1 MDETTSFDKTKRQTI
16 NPLIDEINKE
26 TEPLLKSAMIEFNF
40 ELPLTFRL
48 YNQIRF
54 YEEYGKLHLGVS
66 VASKDTL
73 AKQFGVTEKQITQAF
88 NNLTNRYKLGRW
100 IEHNEP
106 IFRSVKRTWV
116 SNTRYAKGFDNYYSV
131 TPEVLQRN
139 SKSITAYQ
147 LPTDMPPLSES
158 KKKVSESKNITN
170 VMGESPETY
179 GNPDINE
186 MFDYWNE
193 KLGYEITAKRQA
205 NRNACKNL
213 IKKHG
218 SEKLTKLIDGV
229 AMAQTDQYA
238 PRISDFTSLQS
249 KFNDLMVWG
258 KQKNNSLTSKG
269 VKL

>member
-1 MDETTSFDKTKRQTI
+1 MKQEREDRYIIVRFDVLQSKELTPSEKLVYARICSFKRYF
-16 NPLIDEINKE
+16 ESKE
-26 TEPLLKSAMIEFNF
+26 ECSEV
-40 ELPLTFRL
+40 
-48 YNQIRF
+48 
-54 YEEYGKLHLGVS
+54 LGVS
-66 VASKDTL
+66 KDTIVK
-73 AKQFGVTEKQITQAF
+73 AKQ
-88 NNLTNRYKLGRW
+88 KLLRLGF
-100 IEHNEP
+100 IKEL
-106 IFRSVKRTWV
+106 
-116 SNTRYAKGFDNYYSV
+116 SNTGRGKIYQSV
-131 TPEVLQRN
+131 YDDDDRVV
-139 SKSITAYQ
+139 KSTNQ
-147 LPTDMPPLSES
+147 SG
-158 KKKVSESKNITN
+158 KKHPIRVVKSTNIEEIEIKNKLKSITN
-170 VMGESPETY
+170 VMGESPKTY

-218 SEKLTKLIDGV
+218 LEKLTKLIDGV

-249 KFNDLMVWG
+249 KLNDLMVWG